1 MQKLFQQSPIFF
13 STKDDIKNQMIACIL
28 SHSFT
33 GEILSQ
39 RWKFS
44 V

>member
-1 MQKLFQQSPIFF
+1 MKKLFQQSPIFY

-28 SHSFT
+28 SHNFS
-33 GEILSQ
+33 GEISSQ
-39 RWKFS
+39 RRKFS